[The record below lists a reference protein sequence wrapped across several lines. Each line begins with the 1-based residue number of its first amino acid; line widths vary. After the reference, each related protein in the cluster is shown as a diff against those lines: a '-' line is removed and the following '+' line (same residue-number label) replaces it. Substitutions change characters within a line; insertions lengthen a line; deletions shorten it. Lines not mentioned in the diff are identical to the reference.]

1 MSGYLIVGLIVIG
14 FILLIVVIGM
24 AKDYSRK
31 LEFKDWE
38 IDDLIIVEDWM
49 LKQTLKKNG
58 KLYAKVKGWSV
69 DHVYLDLGDDSTTK
83 STWDKIDTNK
93 SALWRR
99 NVKECESAMGKK
111 PGFGSKVYD
120 HGVDSVNSGDMIDGK
135 SIILLTE
142 VECQAYLKQAIDKE
156 DYSTAEKI
164 RKQMEKYR

>member
-1 MSGYLIVGLIVIG
+1 LN
-14 FILLIVVIGM
+14 
-24 AKDYSRK
+24 
-31 LEFKDWE
+31 
-38 IDDLIIVEDWM
+38 
-49 LKQTLKKNG
+49 KNG

-111 PGFGSKVYD
+111 PGFVAKVND
-120 HGVDSVNSGDMIDGK
+120 EGVEQPNSGDKIDGK
-135 SIILLTE
+135 PIILLTE
-142 VECQAYLKQAIDKE
+142 TECQAYLKQAIDGE
-156 DYSTAEKI
+156 NYDMAEKI

>member
-1 MSGYLIVGLIVIG
+1 MSGYLIVGLFVIG
-14 FILLIVVIGM
+14 FILLIVIVGI
-24 AKDYSRK
+24 AKNHSRK

-38 IDDLIIVEDWM
+38 IDDLIIVNDWTFSQK
-49 LKQTLKKNG
+49 LKQSG
-58 KLYAKVKGWSV
+58 KSYAKVKGWSV
-69 DHVYLDLGDDSTTK
+69 DHVYLDLGDDSVTK

-93 SALWRR
+93 SVLWRR

-111 PGFGSKVYD
+111 PGFGYEVHD

>member
-1 MSGYLIVGLIVIG
+1 MSGYLIVGLFVIG
-14 FILLIVVIGM
+14 FILLIVIFGM
-24 AKDYSRK
+24 AKNHSRK

-38 IDDLIIVEDWM
+38 IDDLIIVNDWTFSQK
-49 LKQTLKKNG
+49 LKQSG
-58 KLYAKVKGWSV
+58 KSYAKVKGWSV
-69 DHVYLDLGDDSTTK
+69 DHVYLDLGDDSVTE

-142 VECQAYLKQAIDKE
+142 VECQVYLKQAIDKE